1 MDHFFTFILKS
12 LHNLLNMV
20 QFKVWTIKYINKGKV
35 FYTDIS
41 VPVGPVYH
49 MVHKS
54 GVNVPS
60 GTWL

>member
-1 MDHFFTFILKS
+1 MLLRDIIKKVRML
-12 LHNLLNMV
+12 LHDIIE
-20 QFKVWTIKYINKGKV
+20 KWGKV

-60 GTWL
+60 GT